1 MAYPVDSINKRNI
14 FRTVKFYVNFL
25 IIDTKISTFIIDFRL
40 KPSIL
45 KESREIKASGEAVE
59 KPYS

>member
-14 FRTVKFYVNFL
+14 FRTVKFYGNFL
-25 IIDTKISTFIIDFRL
+25 IIDTKISPFIIDFRL

-45 KESREIKASGEAVE
+45 EESREITLSGETVE
-59 KPYS
+59 KP